1 MRLPSCLSSAIFRPM
16 PTSKSLAVLVG
27 TVLFAAVSGVGLPY
41 ATAAPSQIHHQ
52 TRATGSRSPYRSP
65 ELWATINVCNPKNA
79 PDVVGV
85 RGSMPGDGQAKD
97 TMYMRFRLQYFE
109 ETTHKWAEL
118 GHGADSGLLPVGPA
132 SRVRQYGRSFTLAA
146 PTRAI
151 KLRGLVSFEWLR
163 GKRVVYSTERVTS
176 AGRKSVAGADP
187 AGYSAATCL
196 LS

>member
-1 MRLPSCLSSAIFRPM
+1 MTR
-16 PTSKSLAVLVG
+16 SKSLAVLLA
-27 TVLFAAVSGVGLPY
+27 TALLAAASGLGLLY
-41 ATAAPSQIHHQ
+41 ATAASAQAHHQ
-52 TRATGSRSPYRSP
+52 TRATGSRSPYRST

-85 RGSMPGDGQAKD
+85 RGSMPGDGQPKD
-97 TMYMRFRLQYFE
+97 AMYMRFRLQYYE
-109 ETTHKWAEL
+109 EATRKWVEL
-118 GHGADSGLLPVGPA
+118 GHGADSGLLPVGAA
-132 SRVRQYGRSFTLAA
+132 STVRQYGRSFTLAA

-176 AGRKSVAGADP
+176 AGRKSLAGADP
-187 AGYSAATCL
+187 TGYSAATCL

>member
-1 MRLPSCLSSAIFRPM
+1 M
-16 PTSKSLAVLVG
+16 PRSKSL
-27 TVLFAAVSGVGLPY
+27 TVLLVTALTVVASGVGLSA
-41 ATAAPSQIHHQ
+41 ATAASGQSNHQ
-52 TRATGSRSPYRSP
+52 SRATGSRSPYRSP

-97 TMYMRFRLQYFE
+97 TMEMRFRLQYYE
-109 ETTHKWAEL
+109 ETTRKWVDL

-132 SRVRQYGRSFTLAA
+132 STVRQYGRSFTLAA

-176 AGRKSVAGADP
+176 AGRKSLAGADP
-187 AGYSAATCL
+187 TGYSAATCL

>member
-1 MRLPSCLSSAIFRPM
+1 
-16 PTSKSLAVLVG
+16 
-27 TVLFAAVSGVGLPY
+27 
-41 ATAAPSQIHHQ
+41 
-52 TRATGSRSPYRSP
+52 
-65 ELWATINVCNPKNA
+65 VCNPKNA

-97 TMYMRFRLQYFE
+97 TMEMRFRLQYYE
-109 ETTHKWAEL
+109 ETTRKWVDL

-132 SRVRQYGRSFTLAA
+132 STVRQYGRSFTLAA

-176 AGRKSVAGADP
+176 AGRKSLAGADP
-187 AGYSAATCL
+187 TGYSAATCL